1 MEAQTREANITMTTG
16 SILVA
21 VVFAALYVAFLVW
34 YGGKGK
40 PLSRAEVDA
49 LLAEIS
55 SATAHE
61 LAPYGLHLR
70 RQLPNCAK
78 DCASGKGK
86 P

>member
-40 PLSRAEVDA
+40 PLSRAARPLVSLVFIRA
-49 LLAEIS
+49 TVAVLLFAI
-55 SATAHE
+55 AVVLHV
-61 LAPYGLHLR
+61 LLNGL
-70 RQLPNCAK
+70 QFY
-78 DCASGKGK
+78 
-86 P
+86 

>member
-1 MEAQTREANITMTTG
+1 MTTG

-40 PLSRAEVDA
+40 PLSHAEVDA

-55 SATAHE
+55 SATA
-61 LAPYGLHLR
+61 AAGTCSRWRLR
-70 RQLPNCAK
+70 LP
-78 DCASGKGK
+78 GQE
-86 P
+86 